1 MMLVTGGVAS
11 GKRTYVRSLGFAEKD
26 LAYASPDGALPDS
39 GAPVVVDAQLLAL
52 AGPVGEGALADLA
65 AREVVVATEVGA
77 GVVPAGPG
85 ERAWRERAGRLA
97 CDLAERA
104 ECVVRMVCGIPQV
117 LKSEPVVRVAA
128 APAGGAAGTGPAGG
142 VATRTAAGARVRA
155 GGAEGASLTLVL
167 LRHGRTSGNDLHR
180 YVGRTD
186 EPLSPE
192 GRWQARRA
200 GSCSRVP
207 LVYVSPLVRARQTAA
222 ICFPDAAQVVVDG
235 LRELDFGEFEGRS
248 ADDMAGDAAYRA
260 WVDGCCVGRC
270 PGGESRA
277 DLVRRT
283 SAALEGILATSFARG
298 DERVVVVAHGG
309 TIMAAMSAFVDSP
322 TRRRDPLAYFR
333 WQVANLQGYRIE
345 VSLRDGRFA
354 FGAYERV
361 CSLAPLA

>member
-26 LAYASPDGALPDS
+26 LAYASPDGALPDP

-104 ECVVRMVCGIPQV
+104 ECVVRMVCGVPQV
-117 LKSEPVVRVAA
+117 LKGEPVARVAA
-128 APAGGAAGTGPAGG
+128 APAGGVAGAGSAGG
-142 VATRTAAGARVRA
+142 DATRTAAGARVRA

-192 GRWQARRA
+192 GRRQARRA

-260 WVDGCCVGRC
+260 WVDGCCVGCC

-345 VSLRDGRFA
+345 VSLREGRFA